1 LNDVK
6 TAGEVVKVRM
16 PRVKP
21 TTRAVAANLHRPAEV
36 RDAEFVF
43 VKLVN
48 SDRVRP
54 LQVARAARDKVP
66 RPSGPAA

>member
-16 PRVKP
+16 PRVK
-21 TTRAVAANLHRPAEV
+21 LHRPAEV
-36 RDAEFVF
+36 CDAEFVF

-48 SDRVRP
+48 SDCVRP